1 MHNYKSPWKY
11 GVHKYCD
18 KYHAACELAKSS
30 ISKEVGMWE
39 ESRIRIPENN
49 FVHSHKSY
57 KSQILWQESGG
68 RCKYHH
74 KGDSVRVNWAKV
86 AASATPKECSGRNP
100 DSWRSMFLLLPT
112 HPLTSFPS
120 LYVRGWVSK
129 GSIATGSK
137 FLQLMDLCLRI
148 SHLNLLQI
156 HGQICISVNI

>member
-57 KSQILWQESGG
+57 KSQILWQESGAVQISSQRG
-68 RCKYHH
+68 LSPCELSKSGSF
-74 KGDSVRVNWAKV
+74 GDSGGMQQRPESRFLAFHV
-86 AASATPKECSGRNP
+86 SAPSHPPLN
-100 DSWRSMFLLLPT
+100 LL
-112 HPLTSFPS
+112 S
-120 LYVRGWVSK
+120 LSVRGWISK

-156 HGQICISVNI
+156 YLGTANYVSL